1 MHTYMHTYI
10 HTYRHT
16 HIHTYIHRC
25 MHASIHPYITLHYF
39 TLHYFTLH
47 YIHYIHTYISD
58 THTRTHTH
66 IYTFV
71 YMPTSPLMCAI
82 LPDLLFYNVDLVS
95 PGVVENLVRSS
106 WLSHRGAHVRACTRF
121 ASKIQ
126 WKRLLGSAGDLWFK
140 GVWSNLR
147 GYKYAIYT
155 SRWYV
160 RIYVRIVVQ
169 GGDHSEKIICFFFL
183 NGGVQGKII
192 YTKLLYFVWSPR
204 WHL

>member
-1 MHTYMHTYI
+1 MHTYI
-10 HTYRHT
+10 HTDT
-16 HIHTYIHRC
+16 HTYIHRC
-25 MHASIHPYITLHYF
+25 MHASIHPYITLLYITLLYI
-39 TLHYFTLH
+39 TLHTL
-47 YIHYIHTYISD
+47 HTYISD
-58 THTRTHTH
+58 THTHTRTHAY
-66 IYTFV
+66 IYICIHAYISSYVCYFAW
-71 YMPTSPLMCAI
+71 PP
-82 LPDLLFYNVDLVS
+82 FYNVDLVS

-169 GGDHSEKIICFFFL
+169 GGDHSEIFICFFFL